1 LDSGDLDT
9 AKKMAGR
16 SISVTREMTQDAKTL
31 MRLMGVPVIESPSE
45 AEA

>member
-1 LDSGDLDT
+1 MDSGDLET

-16 SISVTREMTQDAKTL
+16 SVTVTKEMTRDAKNL
-31 MRLMGVPVIESPSE
+31 LRLMGVPVIEAPSE